1 MADPAQTNADQLA
14 FWNGSGGATWVA
26 RQAHTDITLAPVSD
40 ALVALAAPHPGER
53 ILDVGCGCGATTL
66 DFARAVGNAGRISA
80 LDISGPMLAEGRRR
94 AEVAGVANIDW
105 VQADPATADLEQFD
119 VLASAFGV
127 MFFGDPI
134 AAFTHMRT
142 AARDG
147 ARMAFVCWRSL
158 SENPWIETP
167 MNAVIPYLPPRQKG
181 VPNAPGM
188 FAFAD
193 PRWITDVLTAS
204 GWAPPRV
211 EKFDIDLDIAAG
223 YGLDRPWFSRRRS
236 AQSTAGCVVSRPRWL
251 RSPPTRSGWRWRRMR
266 RAQPCACRPECG
278 SSAASWPEC
287 RHSRR

>member
-1 MADPAQTNADQLA
+1 MQR
-14 FWNGSGGATWVA
+14 S
-26 RQAHTDITLAPVSD
+26 
-40 ALVALAAPHPGER
+40 
-53 ILDVGCGCGATTL
+53 
-66 DFARAVGNAGRISA
+66 RAWPIST
-80 LDISGPMLAEGRRR
+80 G
-94 AEVAGVANIDW
+94 

-167 MNAVIPYLPPRQKG
+167 YDAVIPYLPPRQKG
-181 VPNAPGM
+181 VPNAPGI
-188 FAFAD
+188 FSFAD

-204 GWAPPRV
+204 GWRRRV
-211 EKFDIDLDIAAG
+211 SRSLTSIWTLQLATG
-223 YGLDRPWFSRRRS
+223 WMRPWFSRRRS

-251 RSPPTRSGWRWRRMR
+251 RSPPTRSGWRSRRIR
-266 RAQPCACRPECG
+266 RARPCAAGRNVAR
-278 SSAASWPEC
+278 SSESA
-287 RHSRR
+287 